1 MWEACVRIFIRFF
14 ALTFLSLPVCSAL
27 AQTASTAW
35 NCWFDG
41 DAGVR
46 CLLRSVAPG
55 DDSNNAI
62 PGTRPAGDGMLPPFV
77 HALRNAPASIEGP
90 IIIPLHTYPYDMD
103 FVRELTQSVMCGR
116 KTACVIAFSE
126 SVPDARS
133 RNVATR

>member
-1 MWEACVRIFIRFF
+1 MRIFIRFF
-14 ALTFLSLPVCSAL
+14 ALTFLSFPVCSAL

-55 DDSNNAI
+55 DKSNSAV
-62 PGTRPAGDGMLPPFV
+62 PATRPAEDDLLQPFV

-90 IIIPLHTYPYDMD
+90 IIIPLHTYPYEMD

-116 KTACVIAFSE
+116 KAACVIAFSE
-126 SVPDARS
+126 SVPDGNS
-133 RNVATR
+133 LKVVTR

>member
-1 MWEACVRIFIRFF
+1 MRIFIRFF

-46 CLLRSVAPG
+46 CLLRSVASG
-55 DDSNNAI
+55 DESNSAI
-62 PGTRPAGDGMLPPFV
+62 PANRYAGDGLLPPIV

-116 KTACVIAFSE
+116 KAACVIAFSASLAE
-126 SVPDARS
+126 AQS
-133 RNVATR
+133 RMVASR